1 MPGRRILRSLRHRNY
16 RLYYLGQLVSM
27 HGTWMQSVA
36 QAWLVYRLTQSSFML
51 GLVSFVTLLPMLLL
65 GLLGG
70 VVADRL
76 PRRRLL
82 ITAHSMAMLQALVL
96 GVLTLKGWIQVW
108 QILLLA
114 FWLGLVQ
121 AFETPARHSFVSEM
135 VPREDLANAIALNSS
150 VFNIARFLGP
160 AIAGWLV
167 AMVGEGP
174 VFLLNSASF
183 LAVIIGLLRM
193 NLPETARPVL
203 KGSAAGHLGE
213 GLRYAWSHA
222 TIRPALM
229 MVALVSLAGAS
240 YLVLLPVLAKEVF
253 GGGPQTLGI
262 LYGAAGAGALV
273 GALRLAHRAGA
284 LGLERVIGSAGVI
297 AGLALLGLSTA
308 EGLWL
313 ALPALAVGGFAFTTL
328 IASSNTFIQMLVPD
342 ALRGRLM
349 ALFSVVFLGL
359 APIGSLTAGSLAH
372 VLGAPATVGLFGLLC
387 VAGAVVFLQATPK
400 VALHEQ

>member
-82 ITAHSMAMLQALVL
+82 ITAHALAMVQALVL

-160 AIAGWLV
+160 AIAGWLI
-167 AMVGEGP
+167 ALVGEGP
-174 VFLLNSASF
+174 MFLLNGVSF

-193 NLPETARPVL
+193 NLPETARPAL
-203 KGSAAGHLGE
+203 KGSTAGHLGE

-222 TIRPALM
+222 TIRPALL

-240 YLVLLPVLAKEVF
+240 YLVLMPVLAKEVF
-253 GGGPQTLGI
+253 GGGPETLGI

-273 GALRLAHRAGA
+273 GALRLAHRAGV

-297 AGLALLGLSTA
+297 AGLALLVLSA
-308 EGLWL
+308 AKGLWL
-313 ALPALAVGGFAFTTL
+313 ALPTLAVAGFALTTL
-328 IASSNTFIQMLVPD
+328 VASSNTFIQMLVPD

-372 VLGAPATVGLFGLLC
+372 ALGAPATVGVFGLLC
-387 VAGAVVFLQATPK
+387 LVGAAVFLQTTPK
-400 VALHEQ
+400 VITHEQ

>member
-51 GLVSFVTLLPMLLL
+51 GLVSFVTLFPMLLL

-160 AIAGWLV
+160 ALAGWLV
-167 AMVGEGP
+167 ALAGEGP

-193 NLPETARPVL
+193 NFPETARPAL
-203 KGSAAGHLGE
+203 KGSTAGHLGE
-213 GLRYAWSHA
+213 GLRYAWSHV

-229 MVALVSLAGAS
+229 MVALASLAGAS
-240 YLVLLPVLAKEVF
+240 YLVLLPVLAKEIF

-273 GALRLAHRAGA
+273 GALRLAHRTGA

-297 AGLALLGLSTA
+297 AGLALLALSTA
-308 EGLWL
+308 EGVWL
-313 ALPALAVGGFAFTTL
+313 ALLALTAGGFAFTTL

-359 APIGSLTAGSLAH
+359 APIGSLAAGSLAH
-372 VLGAPATVGLFGLLC
+372 VLGAPATIGAFGLLC
-387 VAGAVVFLQATPK
+387 VAGAAVFLQSTPK
-400 VALHEQ
+400 AALHEQ